1 MARQESEREDLLRE
15 ATALVERVELMVPGY
30 EEPVVCGFRRDGSVS
45 VFFGGEP
52 VYQFNTASQLR
63 RAFVAGR
70 IHKAEQ
76 GRIVA
81 FSRERSAKQV
91 SLVREEL
98 SGDESAALLATM
110 QGLLSRLREVL
121 KLGSCV
127 IQGEVPG
134 GADVAGRIRRWLEA
148 LPTCI
153 EIAVRPNVG

>member
-1 MARQESEREDLLRE
+1 MARLESDREDLLRE
-15 ATALVERVELMVPGY
+15 ATALIERAELAVAAY
-30 EEPVVCGFRRDGSVS
+30 DEPIVCGFRRDGSVS
-45 VFFGGEP
+45 LFFGGDP
-52 VYQFNTASQLR
+52 VYQFNTGAQLR

-81 FSRERSAKQV
+81 FSRERSATQV
-91 SLVREEL
+91 SLVRDEL

-110 QGLLSRLREVL
+110 RDHLSRLREAL

-134 GADVAGRIRRWLEA
+134 GADVTGRIRRWLEA
-148 LPTCI
+148 LPAMI